1 MDQGRLKDNCTCYT
15 LLDPSQLKD
24 NISVIVNQHVGLD
37 LLLMWLNCKK
47 RWVILA
53 RHRPYPFSV

>member
-1 MDQGRLKDNCTCYT
+1 MEQGRLKDNCTCYT

-37 LLLMWLNCKK
+37 LLLNM
-47 RWVILA
+47 A
-53 RHRPYPFSV
+53 RL